1 MIICKKF
8 KFTKKIIQIKD
19 ILRKRLTIII
29 GIHFQSDGLN
39 IATNGQPYESNI
51 YMQIC
56 LSCDF

>member
-39 IATNGQPYESNI
+39 IATNGQPY
-51 YMQIC
+51 
-56 LSCDF
+56 FRP